1 MVEFVLDVTNK
12 KTNVNQTVE
21 SMEFGQELTVNVT
34 MGTWD
39 NAVENKKICQQCL
52 R

>member
-1 MVEFVLDVTNK
+1 MVVSVQGVTNK
-12 KTNVNQTVE
+12 KTNVNRTVE
-21 SMEFGQELTVNVT
+21 FMEFGQELAVNVIT
-34 MGTWD
+34 GTWD